1 MLTLAQARAITEQ
14 VLAAGKQEAK
24 GGDVAVRLVSSRS
37 ANTRFAVNEITS
49 TGDVDDTEIE
59 VTVGFGL
66 REATAT
72 ANQTDRASLRELV
85 ARTARLAR
93 IAPEN
98 KERQPLLPPQR
109 YRAVAGAHD
118 PATAS
123 LGAGA
128 RAAAAK
134 AAIDAA
140 RSRDLQIA
148 GFHEHEAVLTALATS
163 AGLFGSHL
171 ATRAQLSMT
180 ARTRDGTGSG
190 WSGVED
196 TRAAGIDARALA
208 ATAVDKAVRS
218 AKPRRL
224 EPGRYTVVLEPAAVS
239 GLLGGLDGALDR
251 RSADESRSVFARPG
265 GGTRIGEALFERSVT
280 VRSDPYSAV
289 MPAAPFDGEGVPH
302 AATSWIEG
310 GVLRQLATLRFWA
323 KKSGVAALPS
333 PPALELA
340 PGTATREQ
348 LIKGVKR
355 GVLVTRFWYIRMV
368 DARTLLLTGLTRDG
382 VFLIENG
389 EVTAP
394 VNNFRFNE
402 SPIAMLRNVVA
413 IGNDSARVPSDGG
426 VAVRTPSLCAREFN
440 LASISDAV

>member
-1 MLTLAQARAITEQ
+1 MLTLAQARAVTDQ
-14 VLAAGKQEAK
+14 LLAAGKQEAR
-24 GGDVAVRLVSSRS
+24 GGDIAVRLVSSRR

-49 TGDVDDTEIE
+49 TGDVDDTEVE

-72 ANQTDRASLRELV
+72 ANQTDRTSLRELV

-109 YRAVAGAHD
+109 YRAVTGAHD
-118 PATAS
+118 PATAA
-123 LGAGA
+123 LGAAA
-128 RAAAAK
+128 RAAAAR

-140 RSRDLQIA
+140 KAKDLQIA
-148 GFHEHEAVLTALATS
+148 GFHQHEAVLSALATS
-163 AGLFGSHL
+163 SGLFASHL
-171 ATRAQLSMT
+171 ATRAELSMT

-190 WSGVED
+190 WSGIED

-218 AKPRRL
+218 ARARRL

-239 GLLGGLDGALDR
+239 GLLGALSGSLDR
-251 RSADESRSVFARPG
+251 RPADESRSVFSRPG
-265 GGTRIGEALFERSVT
+265 GGTRIGETLFDGNVT
-280 VRSDPYSAV
+280 VRSDPHGAA
-289 MPAAPFDGEGVPH
+289 MPVAPFDAEGVPYT
-302 AATSWIEG
+302 ATSWIER
-310 GVLRQLATLRFWA
+310 GVLRQLATSRFWA
-323 KKSGVAALPS
+323 KKTGVAVLPM

-402 SPIAMLRNVVA
+402 SPVAMLRNVIA
-413 IGNDSARVPSDGG
+413 IGNDSVRVPSGG
-426 VAVRTPSLCAREFN
+426 AGGIRTPSLCAREFN